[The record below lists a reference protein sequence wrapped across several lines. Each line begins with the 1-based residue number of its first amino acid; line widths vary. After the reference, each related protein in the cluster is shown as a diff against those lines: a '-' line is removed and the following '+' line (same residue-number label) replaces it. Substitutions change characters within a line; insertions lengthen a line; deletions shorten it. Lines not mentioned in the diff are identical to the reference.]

1 MATPDKRGRPPIA
14 GPEPVAATWPP
25 ACGESPSDATFGTPS
40 TDLVTPIAGPPSMKR
55 HDTRQ
60 AGPRG
65 IQPLTTTL
73 LQAQLVG
80 VEVLEPYPWAEAPS
94 SP

>member
-1 MATPDKRGRPPIA
+1 
-14 GPEPVAATWPP
+14 
-25 ACGESPSDATFGTPS
+25 
-40 TDLVTPIAGPPSMKR
+40 MKR

-73 LQAQLVG
+73 LPGCLILVPSGLAAQWRATMSDLG
-80 VEVLEPYPWAEAPS
+80 VDVLGPYPWAEAPS